1 MSRQPRFEEIDDID
15 DPEELDLPSF
25 GGGSSSLLSRND
37 LPQPSTGG
45 MPASADGAFKPHM
58 ISQQDLEQF
67 KSWSCVYPVYF
78 DVSRT
83 LREGRR
89 VPLALATQNP
99 MAKELAEAAASLGI
113 QSVFEVSSF
122 CQGVLNNSLT
132 KRIRK
137 TGQIQVAS
145 ESGRKGV
152 YQSKQELYAA
162 LAGYLQKHP
171 VTKESPMKVQIPGL
185 QVDKIP
191 SPPAVPKGWK
201 INEILPVYSPALSGG
216 GVSDN
221 LMRDL
226 MREEG
231 MPEPVVAKKK
241 GKKK

>member
-45 MPASADGAFKPHM
+45 MPVCADGAFKPHM

-122 CQGVLNNSLT
+122 CHNVLNNSLT

-137 TGQIQVAS
+137 TGQIQVVS
-145 ESGRKGV
+145 ELHTEPS
-152 YQSKQELYAA
+152 QEERERIRVNRNYTLR
-162 LAGYLQKHP
+162 LQD
-171 VTKESPMKVQIPGL
+171 IFR
-185 QVDKIP
+185 
-191 SPPAVPKGWK
+191 
-201 INEILPVYSPALSGG
+201 NIL
-216 GVSDN
+216 
-221 LMRDL
+221 
-226 MREEG
+226 
-231 MPEPVVAKKK
+231 
-241 GKKK
+241 